1 MEASLYDP
9 AKYDG
14 TNASL
19 TSAVSPDG
27 KPEIGVRYRIPPR
40 CGVAVKLQASQQLQV
55 ENTHGTQVCDFWAYL
70 AADMGQFLSMS
81 HCRTSLQSVFPKI
94 GDRLVTNR
102 RQPVLEIISDT
113 SPGVHDTVMSCC
125 DLTRYQLLG
134 CREYHDNC
142 TDNLRM
148 ALNAIG
154 LDAPHVP
161 DPFNLWMNIPIT
173 PDGQTSFQPT
183 LSSPGD
189 VIGLRAIEDLVVVMS
204 ACPQDKNPING
215 VGAVPSEIHF
225 IVEA

>member
-81 HCRTSLQSVFPKI
+81 HCRTWLQSVFPKI

-215 VGAVPSEIHF
+215 VSAVPSEIHF

>member
-27 KPEIGVRYRIPPR
+27 KPEIGIRYRIPPR

-134 CREYHDNC
+134 CTEYHDNC

>member
-27 KPEIGVRYRIPPR
+27 KPEIGVRYRIPPC

-70 AADMGQFLSMS
+70 TADMGQFLSMS
-81 HCRTSLQSVFPKI
+81 HCRTWLQSVFPKI

-102 RQPVLEIISDT
+102 RQLVLEIISDT

-125 DLTRYQLLG
+125 DLMRYQLLG
-134 CREYHDNC
+134 CTEYHDNC
-142 TDNLRM
+142 ADNLRM

-154 LDAPHVP
+154 LEAPHVP

-183 LSSPGD
+183 ISSPGD

-225 IVEA
+225 LVEA

>member
-1 MEASLYDP
+1 MEASLYNP

-14 TNASL
+14 ANASL

-81 HCRTSLQSVFPKI
+81 HCRTWLQSVSPKI

-134 CREYHDNC
+134 CTEYHDNC

-154 LDAPHVP
+154 LEAPHVP

-183 LSSPGD
+183 ISSPGD

-225 IVEA
+225 LVEA

>member
-27 KPEIGVRYRIPPR
+27 KPEIGIRYRIPPR

-70 AADMGQFLSMS
+70 ATDMGQFLSMS

-204 ACPQDKNPING
+204 ACPQNKNRTNG

>member
-1 MEASLYDP
+1 MVASLYDP

-27 KPEIGVRYRIPPR
+27 KPEIEVRYRIPSR
-40 CGVAVKLQASQQLQV
+40 YGVAVRLQAGQQLQV
-55 ENTHGTQVCDFWAYL
+55 ENTHG
-70 AADMGQFLSMS
+70 
-81 HCRTSLQSVFPKI
+81 
-94 GDRLVTNR
+94 
-102 RQPVLEIISDT
+102 
-113 SPGVHDTVMSCC
+113 TVMSCC

-134 CREYHDNC
+134 CTEYRDNC
-142 TDNLRM
+142 TDNPRM

-154 LDAPHVP
+154 LEAPHVH

-183 LSSPGD
+183 ISSPGD

-225 IVEA
+225 LVEA

>member
-1 MEASLYDP
+1 MVVSLYDP

-19 TSAVSPDG
+19 TSALSPDG

-81 HCRTSLQSVFPKI
+81 HCRTWLQSVFPKI

-102 RQPVLEIISDT
+102 HQPVLEIVSDT

-125 DLTRYQLLG
+125 GLMRYQLLG
-134 CREYHDNC
+134 CTEYHDNC
-142 TDNLRM
+142 ADNLRM

-154 LDAPHVP
+154 LEAPHVP

-173 PDGQTSFQPT
+173 PDGQTSFQST
-183 LSSPGD
+183 RSSSGD

-225 IVEA
+225 VLEV

>member
-154 LDAPHVP
+154 LEAPHVP

-183 LSSPGD
+183 ISSPGD

-225 IVEA
+225 LVEA

>member
-27 KPEIGVRYRIPPR
+27 KPEIGIRYRIPPR